1 MPNLTAGQSA
11 TIDIP
16 AGMPCYVST
25 TQDAYVDLVA
35 GAPGSGYTSDRLVG
49 GRAGKLYGPWTTPA
63 KITIRSALGTATYG
77 GAYAADPIDLGQKS
91 AAAIVAINAAIAAG
105 TASYP
110 AASTVVN
117 TDTGA
122 RWTLSGLGTAAAFA
136 VDGAGNSVLVAANV
150 IITSANAAAY
160 NGKQLQFAA
169 AYTITLSPELPTD
182 FGFTALPPASGN
194 ASIAFTG
201 GANGTTGSTATV
213 TRSLANN
220 VAFAVIKD
228 ERVANRFAVTG
239 S

>member
-63 KITIRSALGTATYG
+63 KITIRSVLGTATYG
-77 GAYAADPIDLGQKS
+77 GAYAGDPIDLGQKS

-110 AASTVVN
+110 AASTLVN
-117 TDTGA
+117 TGTGA

-136 VDGAGNSVLVAANV
+136 SVDGDGNSSVTQ
-150 IITSANAAAY
+150 ITRDALNRVTEVVGTDYNAAVTY
-160 NGKQLQFAA
+160 NANGQVGSLAENGVLKTVI
-169 AYTITLSPELPTD
+169 YD
-182 FGFTALPPASGN
+182 ASGF
-194 ASIAFTG
+194 ITQY
-201 GANGTTGSTATV
+201 
-213 TRSLANN
+213 
-220 VAFAVIKD
+220 I
-228 ERVANRFAVTG
+228 
-239 S
+239 